1 MAYIKNEKAK
11 YEEESIDQNWKD
23 ILIELVTW
31 LLELLDLYKDF
42 VFMYFS
48 YHHPYVI
55 IPLIIFQINPFAMAH
70 QYLRSERISHGY
82 LHSFMMYLGLWDTE
96 LE

>member
-1 MAYIKNEKAK
+1 
-11 YEEESIDQNWKD
+11 
-23 ILIELVTW
+23 
-31 LLELLDLYKDF
+31 
-42 VFMYFS
+42 MYFS

-96 LE
+96 LEKGAQDNILYLIAIQENNFQLFAYMVEMLSKG